1 VVRWNVWAEQVAR
14 PCHDPA
20 SMYTRMNGS
29 RRISATEHVP
39 RDEDLMRQVAEG
51 SEEALALLHRR
62 FARLIFGLAVR
73 TLDRAAAEDLVQD
86 VFLAVWS
93 NAGQFDPER
102 GTVRAWVL
110 QIAHFR
116 LLNELRRQSRQPEI
130 APDPDGLML
139 AGLPGRDP
147 GPLEATWRQHRHA
160 VLTSALDELPPPQRE
175 ALRLAFLDDLTHEQV
190 AAELG
195 LPLGTAKTRIRVG
208 LQKLRDTLAPRWAA
222 LAALCL
228 LAALGVRYGSERATS
243 ARYDRAL
250 SMVTASDSVNLR
262 LAPLPGT
269 PEKTHARYRGRPGAG
284 IAVVTLSAF
293 PAAPAAETYQAWAR
307 HGGTWTS
314 LGTVEPDAGGSA
326 RLIAENPALAA
337 LPDGLEVTLEPGNG
351 SASPSERVIVAWTP

>member
-1 VVRWNVWAEQVAR
+1 
-14 PCHDPA
+14 
-20 SMYTRMNGS
+20 M
-29 RRISATEHVP
+29 SATEHVP
-39 RDEDLMRQVAEG
+39 RDEDLMRQVAGG
-51 SEEALALLHRR
+51 SAEALALLHRR
-62 FARLIFGLAVR
+62 LARLIFGLAVR

-86 VFLAVWS
+86 VFLAVWR
-93 NAGQFDPER
+93 NAGRFDPER

-116 LLNELRRQSRQPEI
+116 VLNELRRQSRQPELT
-130 APDPDGLML
+130 PDPDGLML
-139 AGLPGRDP
+139 AGLPARDP
-147 GPLEATWRQHRHA
+147 GPLEATWRQHRRA
-160 VLTSALDELPPPQRE
+160 VLTSALEELPPPQRE
-175 ALRLAFLDDLTHEQV
+175 ALRLAFLEDLTHEQV

-250 SMVTASDSVNLR
+250 SMMTASDSVNLR
-262 LAPLPGT
+262 LAPVPGT

-284 IAVVTLSAF
+284 IAVVTLSEF
-293 PAAPAAETYQAWAR
+293 PAAPAAETFQAWAR
-307 HGGTWTS
+307 HGTTWTS

-326 RLIAENPALAA
+326 RLIAEDPALAA

-351 SASPSERVIVAWTP
+351 SASPSARVIVAWTP

>member
-1 VVRWNVWAEQVAR
+1 
-14 PCHDPA
+14 
-20 SMYTRMNGS
+20 M
-29 RRISATEHVP
+29 SATEHVP
-39 RDEDLMRQVAEG
+39 RDEDLMRQVAGG
-51 SEEALALLHRR
+51 SAEALTLLHRR

-86 VFLAVWS
+86 VFLAVWR

-130 APDPDGLML
+130 APDPEGLML
-139 AGLPGRDP
+139 AGLPARDP
-147 GPLEATWRQHRHA
+147 GPLEATWRQHRRA

-195 LPLGTAKTRIRVG
+195 LPLGTAKTRIRAG

-228 LAALGVRYGSERATS
+228 LAALGVRYQSERATS

-250 SMVTASDSVNLR
+250 SMMTASDSVNLR

-269 PEKTHARYRGRPGAG
+269 PEKTHARYRGRPGVG
-284 IAVVTLSAF
+284 MAVVTLSEF
-293 PAAPAAETYQAWAR
+293 PAAPAGQTYQAWAR
-307 HGGTWTS
+307 HGAAWTS
-314 LGTVEPDAGGSA
+314 LGTVAPDAGGSA
-326 RLIAENPALAA
+326 RLIAEDPALAA

-351 SASPSERVIVAWTP
+351 STSPSDRVIVAWTP